1 MSYLIIVIPATHTHE
16 RKRKKGKEFYDGK
29 TDTVACEFSVYVLFV
44 VRACATADTIFYERE
59 TI

>member
-1 MSYLIIVIPATHTHE
+1 MSYLIIVIPATHT

>member
-16 RKRKKGKEFYDGK
+16 RKKGKEFYDGK